1 MPEALPPSVWA
12 FPSPRDADPD
22 GPVAVGGDLEPAT
35 LVAAYARGLF
45 PMPLRPGTLG
55 WFSPDP
61 RAVLEPERMHVSRTL
76 SRSYARMEVTVDA
89 CFTEVVLG
97 CAHPSRPHGWIDD
110 DFVEAYS
117 ELHRL
122 GWAHSIEAW
131 SDDRLAGGLYGV
143 AIGAFFAGESM
154 FHNETDGSKVA
165 LRGLCELLG
174 GVANVLF
181 DVQWATPHLESLGVE
196 EIPRDEYLDRLALA
210 VGSPGP
216 DWRRN
221 EIAFP

>member
-22 GPVAVGGDLEPAT
+22 GPVAIGGDLEPAT
-35 LVAAYARGLF
+35 LVAGYARGLF
-45 PMPLRPGTLG
+45 PMPLRPGALG

-61 RAVLEPERMHVSRTL
+61 RAILEPARMHVSRTL
-76 SRSYARMEVTVDA
+76 ARSRSRMAVTVDA
-89 CFTEVVLG
+89 CFTEVMRG

-110 DFVEAYS
+110 DFIEAFS

-131 SDDRLAGGLYGV
+131 HEDRLAGGLYGV

-154 FHNETDGSKVA
+154 FHTETDGSKVA
-165 LRGLCELLG
+165 LAGLCELLG
-174 GVANVLF
+174 GVGNVLF
-181 DVQWATPHLESLGVE
+181 DVQWTTPHLESLGAE
-196 EIPRDEYLDRLALA
+196 EIPRDEYLDKLALA

-216 DWRRN
+216 DWHRN
-221 EIAFP
+221 EIAVP